1 LGKKSASPEIKRLVF
16 RYLGDPTHEIMKSPF
31 SKLIRISV
39 ILFSLVLLFNS
50 FGYYLSHTKSTENEE
65 LAESKSI
72 SGRQQT
78 LSQSIA
84 KNSALLLANILD
96 SRQSEDCKDSLNS
109 QLFKFAEQ
117 QEKLKT
123 QIESVRLPVPQAML
137 QIQLLFSST
146 QPYFKRLFDVS
157 HELVNP
163 DTTLIRFNRNLY
175 LNEILS
181 NEQKYLSLMAQITHQ
196 YGAIAAE
203 KTKEAY
209 NIEIGKLISLVIAI
223 VCLIILVLEPA
234 FKKGT
239 KSHKDLQKAKN
250 ELILEK
256 KYLTSILHSQTN
268 YVVRIN
274 RVGNFT
280 YANPSFKK
288 TFHHTDEEL
297 KNKFFYETIFPKDM
311 VRCQQ
316 VADECWKNPGRV
328 MKLLIKKPIGIT
340 RQFLWT
346 EWEFLALTD
355 DLGEVREI
363 QGIGLDVTEKVMA
376 LDVKEEAIETLS
388 YAMSYAKM
396 GSWKLDFA
404 TQEILLSKEFRALLA
419 IEQDSA
425 VFPLEEFLNKFIVP
439 ENLPFV
445 KKEFEE
451 ALTKKEEKD
460 YEFSFTCRIITNQG
474 WMRYISVKGKTM
486 NQYSSFGIAQ
496 DITQQKESENAL
508 LNSEQKFRLL
518 AENSGDIISVH
529 AADGTIWYMSP
540 SVTAVLGYEVDDIIG
555 RSILQYVHPA
565 DRHKFFPTENDVD
578 LFTAENIIIRYRIFT
593 KEGPLVWLETI
604 VKPIV
609 DNNKVIK
616 LICTSRNIT
625 EQKNIHTK
633 LQKKDQLLLA
643 VAEATHSLLINNN
656 LNEAIKDSVHILGSK
671 AMVSRIYLY
680 RYHYNAEMQTRVASE
695 VYEWNDDQ
703 DEYISHPAK
712 QNIPLDSIKKI
723 IDALQKN
730 QPYVSYTKTETDPG
744 LQTIFEESQVLGN
757 LSMPIFVRDTL
768 WGAVGFAERKEER
781 EWVESEFSILRSYAS
796 SLAGAIE
803 RKEIET
809 ELIKAKEIAELASH
823 AKSEFMAN
831 MSHELRTPMNG
842 IIGFT
847 DLVLTTELHKTQ
859 REYLQNVKKSAYG
872 LLEIINDI
880 LDFSKIEAGKLTIET
895 TVFKLD
901 ELIEETIDILTVKA
915 YEKQLEMLYR
925 VDPTLPS
932 QFIGDPVRIRQIIVN
947 LLGNAIKFTQ
957 HGEILVSIEKL
968 SDIYFRE
975 DKRYLNIAIHVKD
988 TGIGIREEKLQKIFE
1003 SFTQADNSTTRK
1015 YGGTGLGLTISKS
1028 LAELMGGQLVV
1039 ESTPAMGSVFTL
1051 NISLQIGNEQSE
1063 VLLPTK
1069 PLISKVLVIDDNAT
1083 NRQLMQEMFGYF
1095 QIKCETANSGMDALE
1110 KISSASESDQAFD
1123 LIITDHHMPG
1133 MDGIELAK
1141 NINDNKHASNHPF
1154 ILMLSSLEKNLYHN
1168 EAEKAGVKK
1177 FLSKPVKMHELHSTL
1192 LSLFETQLQ
1201 SESIHPSFPV
1211 IEKISQAAPI
1221 MVVEDDPINMLL
1233 ISEVLRRMGFEVI
1246 QMNNGNE
1253 AIEALPHYEPVLI
1266 FMDVNMPEIDG
1277 YTTTRLMR
1285 KLPEPHSNIPIIAL
1299 TADAMKGD
1307 KEKCLEAGMNSY
1319 ISKPFKLEEIES
1331 VLKSYTLLV

>member
-1 LGKKSASPEIKRLVF
+1 
-16 RYLGDPTHEIMKSPF
+16 MQSPF
-31 SKLIRISV
+31 RKLIRISV

-50 FGYYLSHTKSTENEE
+50 FGYYLSHIKSAENKE
-65 LAESKSI
+65 LSEAKSV

-84 KNSALLLANILD
+84 KTSALLLSNMLD
-96 SRQSEDCKDSLNS
+96 ARQTVVYRDSLSN
-109 QLFKFAEQ
+109 QLIAFQQNHEQ
-117 QEKLKT
+117 LKT
-123 QIESVRLPVPQAML
+123 QIEAAHLPLPQPLL
-137 QIQLLFSST
+137 QIRLLFSTS
-146 QPYFKRLFDVS
+146 QSYYQGLVAVS
-157 HELVNP
+157 SELVHP
-163 DTTLIRFNRNLY
+163 DSPVVGINRKLY
-175 LNEILS
+175 LNEIIN
-181 NEQKYLSLMAQITHQ
+181 NEQKFLPLMSQITHQ
-196 YGAIAAE
+196 YATIAAE
-203 KTKEAY
+203 KDNEAF
-209 NIEIGKLISLVIAI
+209 NIEIGKFISIVIAI
-223 VCLIILVLEPA
+223 VCLIMLVLEPA

-250 ELILEK
+250 ELLLEK

-288 TFHHTDEEL
+288 TFQHNDEEL
-297 KNKFFYETIFPKDM
+297 KNKFFFETIFPKDM
-311 VRCQQ
+311 LRCQQ
-316 VADECWKNPGRV
+316 VADDCWKNPGKIL
-328 MKLLIKKPIGIT
+328 KLLIKKPIGIS

-355 DLGEVREI
+355 DSGEVREI
-363 QGIGLDVTEKVMA
+363 QGIGLDVTDKVMA
-376 LDVKEEAIETLS
+376 QDVKEEAIQTLS
-388 YAMSYAKM
+388 YAMTYAKM

-404 TQEILLSKEFRALLA
+404 TKEIKLSKEFKALLA
-419 IEQDSA
+419 LEQDA
-425 VFPLEEFLNKFIVP
+425 PAFPLEDFLNRFIVP
-439 ENLPFV
+439 ENLPLI
-445 KKEFEE
+445 KKEFED
-451 ALTKKEEKD
+451 ALMNKDVKD
-460 YEFSFTCRIITNQG
+460 YELSFTCRVITNEG
-474 WMRYISVKGKTM
+474 WMRYISVKGKAM
-486 NQYSSFGIAQ
+486 NQNTSFGIAQ

-565 DRHKFFPTENDVD
+565 DRHKFFPSENDID
-578 LFTAENIIIRYRIFT
+578 ISTSENMIIRYRIFT
-593 KEGPLVWLETI
+593 KDGPLVWLETI
-604 VKPIV
+604 VKPII

-625 EQKNIHTK
+625 EQKNTHEK
-633 LQKKDQLLLA
+633 LKKKDQLLHA
-643 VAEATHSLLINNN
+643 VSEATHSLLVNNN
-656 LNEAIKDSVHILGSK
+656 LNEAIKDSVQILGSK
-671 AMVSRIYLY
+671 AMVSRIYMY
-680 RYHYNAEMQTRVASE
+680 RYHFNEAIQSRVASE
-695 VYEWNDDQ
+695 VYEWNDNQ
-703 DEYISHPAK
+703 DEFVAQSSK
-712 QNIPLDSIKKI
+712 QNIPMENVIKAVEI
-723 IDALQKN
+723 LQKN
-730 QPYVSYTKTETDPG
+730 QPFISYTKSETDAN
-744 LQTIFEESQVLGN
+744 LQNIFEQNQVLAN
-757 LSMPIFVRDTL
+757 LAMPIFVKDTL
-768 WGAVGFAERKEER
+768 WGCVGFAQCNEER
-781 EWVESEFSILRSYAS
+781 EWMESEFSILRSYAS

-809 ELIKAKEIAELASH
+809 ELIKAKEIAESASH

-847 DLVLTTELHKTQ
+847 DLVLTTELQKAQ

-880 LDFSKIEAGKLTIET
+880 LDFSKIEAGKLFIET
-895 TVFKLD
+895 TLFKLD

-932 QFIGDPVRIRQIIVN
+932 QFFGDPVRIRQIIVN

-957 HGEILVSIEKL
+957 HGEILVSIEKEG
-968 SDIYFRE
+968 DIYFKE
-975 DKRYLNIAIHVKD
+975 DKKFLNIAIHVKD
-988 TGIGIREEKLQKIFE
+988 TGIGVQEEKLQKIFE

-1015 YGGTGLGLTISKS
+1015 YGGTGLGLTISRS
-1028 LAELMGGQLVV
+1028 LAELMNGQLIV
-1039 ESTPAMGSVFTL
+1039 ESAPGQGSVFSL
-1051 NISLQIGNEQSE
+1051 KISLEIASEKSE
-1063 VLLPTK
+1063 VLFPAK
-1069 PLISKVLVIDDNAT
+1069 PLINKVLIIDDNAS
-1083 NRQLMQEMFGYF
+1083 NRFLMQEMFSHF
-1095 QIKCETANSGMDALE
+1095 QINSEIATSGMDALQ
-1110 KISSASESDQAFD
+1110 KISAASENNQPFD

-1141 NINDNKHASNHPF
+1141 NINDNSHVNNHPF
-1154 ILMLSSLEKNLYHN
+1154 ILMLSSLEKTMYHN
-1168 EAEKAGVKK
+1168 EAEKAGIKK
-1177 FLSKPVKMHELHSTL
+1177 FLSKPVKLHELHSTL
-1192 LSLFETQLQ
+1192 LSLFETQMQ
-1201 SESIHPSFPV
+1201 NEIIHPSLPV
-1211 IEKISQAAPI
+1211 IEKVSQAAPI

-1253 AIEALPHYEPVLI
+1253 AIEALPYYEPVLI

-1285 KLPEPHSNIPIIAL
+1285 KLPEPHCNIPIIAL

-1307 KEKCLEAGMNSY
+1307 REKCLEAGMNSY
-1319 ISKPFKLEEIES
+1319 ISKPFKLEEIEAI
-1331 VLKSYTLLV
+1331 LKSYMLLV